1 MSLAGKRFERS
12 SAQQPSPVV
21 WRRPRGPVKAWAVQK
36 RVQQGDLI
44 ACLSED
50 GHEIEIMEL
59 LMQVYTA
66 PAGDTFGNF
75 KLPVIAVAIVLVL
88 GYQYVKQKG
97 KLGGGGPGKGKK
109 FDWPDNDFASALKNR
124 RKLDAL

>member
-1 MSLAGKRFERS
+1 MSQASKGQKLMGQVPS
-12 SAQQPSPVV
+12 SIV
-21 WRRPRGPVKAWAVQK
+21 WRRNRAWTKSWAVHK
-36 RVQQGDLI
+36 RYQQGDLV

-59 LMQVYTA
+59 LMQVINTA
-66 PAGDTFGNF
+66 PATDSFGNF

-97 KLGGGGPGKGKK
+97 KLGGGLGSSGLGKK
-109 FDWPDNDFASALKNR
+109 YDFGSSDFAALKNK
-124 RKLDAL
+124 RKLAG

>member
-1 MSLAGKRFERS
+1 MGGQGPS
-12 SAQQPSPVV
+12 SIV
-21 WRRPRGPVKAWAVQK
+21 WRKNRAGTKSWTVHK
-36 RVQQGDLI
+36 RYQQGDLI

-66 PAGDTFGNF
+66 PATDSFGNF

-97 KLGGGGPGKGKK
+97 KFGGGGGGGPGGKK
-109 FDWPDNDFASALKNR
+109 HDWNSDDFASALKSKK
-124 RKLDAL
+124 KLGGLGGG